1 MELAFLPATEQARLV
16 REREV
21 SPVEL
26 LELYLERIEQLDPE
40 LGAFV
45 TVCAD
50 EALADARAKADET
63 AEAPFHGVPI
73 ALKDLD
79 TTAGIRTT
87 FSCKAFEQNVPD
99 FDLAHVAKTRA
110 AGFVVLGKTN
120 TPEFGTT
127 AFTDSPLNGPCRTP
141 WDLGRNAGGSSGGAA
156 AAVAAGLVG
165 IAQGS
170 DGGGS
175 IRIPASCCGLFGIKA
190 SRGRVSNAPF
200 VPGIGLGTTGPLAR
214 TVADAAAYLDL
225 VTGYEW
231 GDPFPAA
238 PPERPFVE
246 EIGVDPGPLRI
257 ALTTEAPID
266 TAVDPACVAAAR
278 EAAELLSSLGHE
290 VVEAAPDWGGE
301 ELMEDFLPVW
311 QAIPALY
318 PIADPSE
325 LSPLNQW
332 YLEAGGRDVEPRL
345 RRRDRPAAAARPP
358 DRCLLGRLRPTA
370 DADARA
376 APDAGRLG
384 HGTGEPARAVRPR
397 RRLHPV
403 HRSLQRHR
411 PAGGVA
417 AAALDGRR
425 PPDRRPARRPAARRS
440 AALPD
445 LLAARDGAPVGGSPA
460 AAFVSPERR
469 TSGTE

>member
-1 MELAFLPATEQARLV
+1 VDELAFLPATEQARLV
-16 REREV
+16 RKREV
-21 SPVEL
+21 SPVDL
-26 LELYLERIEQLDPE
+26 AQLYLERIERLDPE

-45 TVCAD
+45 TVCSDA
-50 EALADARAKADET
+50 ALADARTKAEAPAD
-63 AEAPFHGVPI
+63 APFHGVPI

-87 FSCKAFEQNVPD
+87 FSCRPFADNVPD
-99 FDLAHVAKTRA
+99 FDLGHVAKTRA

-175 IRIPASCCGLFGIKA
+175 IRIPASCCGLFGFKA

-214 TVADAAAYLDL
+214 TVADAAAYLDV

-231 GDPFPAA
+231 GDPFPAP
-238 PPERPFVE
+238 PPERPFAE
-246 EIGVDPGPLRI
+246 EVGVDPGKLRI
-257 ALTTEAPID
+257 ALTTAAPID
-266 TAVDPACVAAAR
+266 TEVDPACVEAARAAAQ
-278 EAAELLSSLGHE
+278 LLASLGHE
-290 VVEAAPDWGGE
+290 IEEVAPDWGGH

-318 PIADPSE
+318 PVPDPAELSE
-325 LSPLNQW
+325 LNRW
-332 YLEAGGRDVEPRL
+332 YLAGAAATTSPAYAGAIGRLQLRARRIVSLWADFDLLLTPTLAMPPVPLGWDTEPEDPREQF
-345 RRRDRPAAAARPP
+345 DRAAQFTPFTAAFNVTGQPAVSLPLHWTDDGLPIGVQLVGPPLGDALLFRISSQLEAARPWS
-358 DRCLLGRLRPTA
+358 D
-370 DADARA
+370 
-376 APDAGRLG
+376 
-384 HGTGEPARAVRPR
+384 
-397 RRLHPV
+397 
-403 HRSLQRHR
+403 
-411 PAGGVA
+411 
-417 AAALDGRR
+417 RR
-425 PPDRRPARRPAARRS
+425 PPHS
-440 AALPD
+440 
-445 LLAARDGAPVGGSPA
+445 
-460 AAFVSPERR
+460 
-469 TSGTE
+469 

>member
-1 MELAFLPATEQARLV
+1 MDELAFLPATEQARLV
-16 REREV
+16 REREL

-26 LELYLERIEQLDPE
+26 TELYLERIERLDPG

-50 EALADARAKADET
+50 AALADARAKAEAPAD
-63 AEAPFHGVPI
+63 APFHGVPI

-87 FSCKAFEQNVPD
+87 FSCSAFAANVPD

-141 WDLGRNAGGSSGGAA
+141 WDLTRNAGGSSGGAG

-165 IAQGS
+165 LAQGS

-175 IRIPASCCGLFGIKA
+175 IRIPASCNGVFGFKA

-214 TVADAAAYLDL
+214 TVADAAAYLD
-225 VTGYEW
+225 VVVGYEW
-231 GDPFPAA
+231 GDPFPAP
-238 PPERPFVE
+238 PPERPFAE
-246 EIGVDPGPLRI
+246 EVGADPGRLRI
-257 ALTTEAPID
+257 AFTTTSPIG
-266 TAVDPACVAAAR
+266 TEVDPACVAAAR
-278 EAAELLSSLGHE
+278 DAAELLATLGHE
-290 VVEAAPDWGGE
+290 VTEAAPDWGGE

-318 PIADPSE
+318 PIPDPAE
-325 LSPLNQW
+325 LSPLNRW
-332 YLEAGGRDVEPRL
+332 YLEGAAATTSPAYAGAIGRLQLRARKLAAFWADVDLLLTPTLGREPVPVGWDTEPDDPREQF
-345 RRRDRPAAAARPP
+345 DRAAAFTPFTAAFNVTGQPAVSLPLHWTDDGVPIGVQLVGPPLGDALLFRVSAQVEAARPWH
-358 DRCLLGRLRPTA
+358 D
-370 DADARA
+370 
-376 APDAGRLG
+376 
-384 HGTGEPARAVRPR
+384 
-397 RRLHPV
+397 
-403 HRSLQRHR
+403 
-411 PAGGVA
+411 
-417 AAALDGRR
+417 RR
-425 PPDRRPARRPAARRS
+425 PPHS
-440 AALPD
+440 
-445 LLAARDGAPVGGSPA
+445 
-460 AAFVSPERR
+460 
-469 TSGTE
+469 